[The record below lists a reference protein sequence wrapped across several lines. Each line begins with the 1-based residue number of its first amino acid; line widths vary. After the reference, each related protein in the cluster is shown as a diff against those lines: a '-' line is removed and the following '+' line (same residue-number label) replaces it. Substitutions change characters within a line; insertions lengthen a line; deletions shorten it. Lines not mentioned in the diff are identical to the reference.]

1 MRILR
6 SRCRA
11 LAAAVLWI
19 ALPIGAASA
28 GQLFIPTGGSTLRA
42 LPGVEVLVETIPPEL
57 QRAGFT
63 QASVRM
69 DVARVLQ
76 TGVVVVFPSQ
86 AANPSAAKAYLDV
99 RMTVLAL
106 RDGSY
111 AVAVQMHVRQTVTSL
126 VTESK
131 IVNAAT
137 WETGRLVSVAATDL
151 SQVRDEIREMAE
163 EFLADWKAVH

>member
-1 MRILR
+1 LR
-6 SRCRA
+6 SRRV
-11 LAAAVLWI
+11 LIAAVVLWI

-28 GQLFIPTGGSTLRA
+28 GQQFVPTGSSTLRA
-42 LPGVEVLVETIPPEL
+42 LPGVEVLVETIPAEL
-57 QRAGFT
+57 QRAGLT
-63 QASVRM
+63 QASVRV

-76 TGVVVVFPSQ
+76 GVVVVFPSQ

-99 RMTVLAL
+99 RVTLLAL
-106 RDGSY
+106 PGGSY
-111 AVAVQMHVRQTVTSL
+111 AVGLQMHVRQTVTSL

-137 WETGRLVSVAATDL
+137 WETGRLVSLAATDL
-151 SQVRDEIREMAE
+151 PQLRDEIREMAE

>member
-1 MRILR
+1 M
-6 SRCRA
+6 
-11 LAAAVLWI
+11 AAAWI
-19 ALPIGAASA
+19 ALPIRAASA
-28 GQLFIPTGGSTLRA
+28 GQLFVPTGGGTLRA
-42 LPGVEVLVETIPPEL
+42 LPGVEVLVETIPAEL

-63 QASVRM
+63 QASVRAEVM
-69 DVARVLQ
+69 RVLEA
-76 TGVVVVFPSQ
+76 GVVAVFPSQ

-99 RMTVLAL
+99 RMTLLAL

-137 WETGRLVSVAATDL
+137 WETGRLVSMTATEL
-151 SQVRDEIREMAE
+151 PQVRDEIREMAQ
-163 EFLADWKAVH
+163 EFLADWKGAH

>member
-1 MRILR
+1 MLILR
-6 SRCRA
+6 SHHFA
-11 LAAAVLWI
+11 IAAALLSI
-19 ALPIGAASA
+19 ALPVGAAA
-28 GQLFIPTGGSTLRA
+28 GQLFVPTGGGTLRA
-42 LPGVEVLVETIPPEL
+42 LPGVEILVETIPAEL

-63 QASVRM
+63 QGSVRM

-76 TGVVVVFPSQ
+76 TGAVAVFPSQ

-99 RMTVLAL
+99 RMTVLTL

-137 WETGRLVSVAATDL
+137 WETGRLVGVTAADL
-151 SQVRDEIREMAE
+151 PQVRDEIREMAE
-163 EFLADWKAVH
+163 EFLADWKGAH

>member
-1 MRILR
+1 M
-6 SRCRA
+6 
-11 LAAAVLWI
+11 VLWI
-19 ALPIGAASA
+19 ALPIGTASA
-28 GQLFIPTGGSTLRA
+28 GQLFVPTGSSTLRT
-42 LPGVEVLVETIPPEL
+42 LPGVEILVETIPAEL
-57 QRAGFT
+57 QGAGLT

-76 TGVVVVFPSQ
+76 GVVVVFPSQ

-99 RMTVLAL
+99 RLTLLAL
-106 RDGSY
+106 PGGSY
-111 AVAVQMHVRQTVTSL
+111 AVALQMHVRQTVTSL

-137 WETGRLVSVAATDL
+137 WETGRLVSLAVTDL
-151 SQVRDEIREMAE
+151 PRLRDEIREMAE

>member
-6 SRCRA
+6 SRRGA
-11 LAAAVLWI
+11 IVAAALWI
-19 ALPIGAASA
+19 AWPIGAASA
-28 GQLFIPTGGSTLRA
+28 GQLFVPTGGSTLRA
-42 LPGVEVLVETIPPEL
+42 LPGVEVLVETLPAEL

-63 QASVRM
+63 QASVRT

-76 TGVVVVFPSQ
+76 AGVVAVFPTQ

-137 WETGRLVSVAATDL
+137 WENGRLVSVGAAEL
-151 SQVRDEIREMAE
+151 PQVRNEIREMAE
-163 EFLADWKAVH
+163 EFLADWKGAH